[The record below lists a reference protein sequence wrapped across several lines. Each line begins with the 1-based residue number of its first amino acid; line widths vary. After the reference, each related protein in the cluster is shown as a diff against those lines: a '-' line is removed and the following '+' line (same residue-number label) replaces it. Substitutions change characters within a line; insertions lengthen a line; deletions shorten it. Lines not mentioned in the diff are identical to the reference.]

1 MEIYGD
7 LNFKEVGQLVAAA
20 LQEESMAQ
28 FPDAVA
34 SFAVG
39 AIKQGRL
46 AFFNNR
52 VWIAVILTANGSPVE
67 EIATWVPITNEIN
80 AHVHTQPVA
89 STLWT
94 VSHNLIAGTPAVQ
107 VYDNT
112 NEMVIPTNIIP
123 IDSNTVSIEFDTP
136 VSGRA
141 IVLKGIFDGN
151 QPQAQLFAFE
161 ETISVA
167 SNTWVIGHGLGRY
180 PIVRV
185 FLDTNE
191 EIQPASIV
199 HDSLM
204 QVTITFS
211 SAQVGTV
218 RLV

>member
-1 MEIYGD
+1 MDIYGD
-7 LNFKEVGQLVAAA
+7 LNFKEVGQMIAAA
-20 LQEESMAQ
+20 LQPEGISQ

-46 AFFNNR
+46 AFFNSR
-52 VWIAVILTANGSPVE
+52 VWIAVTITADGSPAQ
-67 EIATWVPITNEIN
+67 EIATWVPITNEIS
-80 AHVHTQPVA
+80 AYVHTQPVA
-89 STLWT
+89 STVWT
-94 VSHNLIAGTPAVQ
+94 VSHSLIAGTPAVQ

-112 NEMVIPTNIIP
+112 NKMVIPTNIVP
-123 IDSNTVSIEFDTP
+123 VDNNTVKIYFDTA

-141 IVLKGIFDGN
+141 IVLRGIFEGT
-151 QPQAQLFAFE
+151 QPQSQLFAFE
-161 ETISVA
+161 ETITVA
-167 SNTWVIGHGLGRY
+167 SDTWVISHGLGRY

-211 SAQVGTV
+211 TPQIGTV